1 MPTLLYI
8 HGFLSS
14 PKSVKAQATQA
25 WLRYHRPQWQYQCPF
40 LSSFPAEAKATLDGL
55 VSQLEGEEVFL
66 VGSSLGGF
74 WATYLTERYG
84 FRSVLVNP
92 AVHPQLRFT
101 ELVGVPLSNY
111 HTGEPCILGQ
121 QHIEQLAACDPP
133 TINNLDSYWL
143 MVQTGDET
151 LDYRDAVARYQG
163 CRQTVET
170 GGDHGF
176 VGYDSWLAE
185 VVDFFETPA
194 HILHPAFE
202 SS

>member
-14 PKSVKAQATQA
+14 PKSAKAQATQS

-40 LSSFPAEAKATLDGL
+40 LSSYPGEAQAALDGL
-55 VSQLEGEEVFL
+55 VTQLDGEEIYL

-84 FRSVLVNP
+84 FRSVLINP
-92 AVHPQLRFT
+92 AVHPQLRFAD
-101 ELVGVPLSNY
+101 LVGQTLDNY
-111 HTGEPCILGQ
+111 HTGEPCILRQ
-121 QHIEQLAACDPP
+121 QDIDQLALCDPLS
-133 TINNLDSYWL
+133 INNPDLYWL
-143 MVQTGDET
+143 MVQTGDEV

-163 CRQTVET
+163 CRQTVES
-170 GGDHGF
+170 GGDHSF

-185 VVDFFETPA
+185 VVAFFETPA
-194 HILHPAFE
+194 HILHPTFE
-202 SS
+202 SP